1 MLTAHELF
9 GFMSPDLAKEILSF
23 TFESD
28 KPLYRA
34 TLGAVAELKKV
45 RPLFL
50 ERQSRQERHS
60 SMLTCLTRPAMEAIS
75 TNLIR
80 NWLLRKQ
87 TAMLVQ
93 FLNAL
98 GIPNKDGV
106 VDDLPKTVED
116 EKLKAAVDGLLEKFP
131 HESVAVYLSAF
142 NDMSEA
148 HWPNLQKMLELEPKL
163 QFGATV

>member
-50 ERQSRQERHS
+50 ERQPRQQRHD
-60 SMLTCLTRPAMEAIS
+60 SMLSSLARPAMEVIS

-80 NWLLRKQ
+80 NWLIKKH
-87 TAMLVQ
+87 TAMLIQ

-98 GIPNKDGV
+98 EIPNKDGV
-106 VDDLPKTVED
+106 VEDLPKTVD
-116 EKLKAAVDGLLEKFP
+116 DAKLKQAVDGLLTAYP
-131 HESVAVYLSAF
+131 HETVAVYLSAF
-142 NDMSEA
+142 NDMNEA
-148 HWPNLQKMLELEPKL
+148 NWPNQ
-163 QFGATV
+163 Q